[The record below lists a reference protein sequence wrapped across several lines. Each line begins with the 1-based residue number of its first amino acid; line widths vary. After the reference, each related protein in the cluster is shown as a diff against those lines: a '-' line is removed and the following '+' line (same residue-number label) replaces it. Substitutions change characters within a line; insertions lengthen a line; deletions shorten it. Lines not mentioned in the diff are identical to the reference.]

1 MMRSGVPQHPGPVDR
16 FRRIG
21 RAVIVAAMMVAVVG
35 LPATGPVAAAD
46 PLAGRISAARDRQND
61 LKRDIDRQNRLL
73 SDLNKDAGVA
83 RAALDR
89 TAKQL
94 NGIAQDQDRVRA
106 DIKEARKALAK
117 VQARRAALQ
126 ERLRQS
132 DQTLD
137 LLEQEIDQG
146 AAELDARRQAL
157 GARLADAYRTQN
169 TSLLE
174 QVLVSDSFADVI
186 SDTSAQL
193 AYGDQDAAMA
203 EAIAQ
208 EQASLD
214 SLRAVTAATRYR
226 TDQLRRA
233 AQDAAADLRA
243 QRARLDAALVRYKK
257 LEKKV
262 KAIQAKQRAKAHTI
276 AKNQR
281 QARVFIKKQQA
292 ARRKLDNHIK
302 GLVRQAQARA
312 NRMSRANQGG
322 GSGNGRFGWPAAG
335 VITQTYGC
343 TGFYLEPRRGSCA
356 HFHDGIDIA
365 NGSGTPIKSVGAGV
379 VAFVGWN
386 RYDGSDPAYVV
397 IIAHGGGFQ
406 SFYSHLLPRQAV
418 RAGQKVK
425 RGQLI
430 GYMGATGRATGP
442 HLHFELLRGYD
453 PVDPRR
459 YT

>member
-1 MMRSGVPQHPGPVDR
+1 MMRSGVPQHPSLVDR
-16 FRRIG
+16 LRRTA
-21 RAVIVAAMMVAVVG
+21 RVVVFAVSAAAVIG
-35 LPATGPVAAAD
+35 LPAAMPVAAAD
-46 PLAGRISAARDRQND
+46 PLSSRISAARDRQTD

-73 SDLNKDAGVA
+73 AGLNKDAAVA

-94 NGIAQDQDRVRA
+94 DGIAKDQARVRA
-106 DIKEARKALAK
+106 DIQEARKALAK
-117 VQARRAALQ
+117 VQARRSALQ
-126 ERLRQS
+126 ELLRQS

-137 LLEQEIDQG
+137 LLEQEIAQG
-146 AAELDARRQAL
+146 VAELDARRTAL

-174 QVLVSDSFADVI
+174 QVLASGSFADVI
-186 SDTSAQL
+186 SDTSAYM

-203 EAIAQ
+203 EAIAR
-208 EQASLD
+208 EQADLD

-226 TDQLRRA
+226 TDQLRRE

-243 QRARLDAALVRYKK
+243 QRARLDAAMVRYQK

-262 KAIQAKQRAKAHTI
+262 RAIQAKQRAKARAI

-281 QARVFIKKQQA
+281 QARAFIKQQQA
-292 ARRKLDNHIK
+292 ARRKLDNHIR
-302 GLVRQAQARA
+302 GLVREAQRRA
-312 NRMSRANQGG
+312 NRISQGG
-322 GSGNGRFGWPAAG
+322 GGTGNGRFTWPTSG

-356 HFHDGIDIA
+356 HFHDGIDIS
-365 NGSGTPIKSVGAGV
+365 NSPGTPIKAMGAGI
-379 VAFVGWN
+379 VAYVGWN

-397 IIAHGGGFQ
+397 VLAHAGNFQ
-406 SFYSHLLPRQAV
+406 TFYSHLQPRKAV
-418 RAGQKVK
+418 RAGQKVR
-425 RGQLI
+425 RGQVI
-430 GYMGATGRATGP
+430 GYMGATGKATGT
-442 HLHFELLRGYD
+442 HLHFEVLRNYD
-453 PVDPRR
+453 PVDPRA